1 MAFIQISDPRKRD
14 EIVQDYINT
23 KHALREKYENDKAVG
38 LEQKVA
44 FEKQYQPLLKAT
56 KDSTKEITTELQSN
70 RSIHEGDRGYWKP
83 VYVKS
88 APEYYLSLRSGLDKY
103 YGIKKKEIITLWV
116 IQL

>member
-23 KHALREKYENDKAVG
+23 KHTLRERYENDKAVG

-70 RSIHEGDRGYWKP
+70 RSINKGDRGYWKP
-83 VYVKS
+83 TFVKS
-88 APEYYLSLRSGLDKY
+88 TPEYYLSLKTSIDKY
-103 YGIKKKEIITLWV
+103 YGIQSKGI